1 MRLRSLLTMTD
12 LGLELLVGEQE
23 QDRFVRW
30 VVTTDML
37 DPARYLS
44 GGELVLTGLHWRR
57 DPADS
62 DSFVSALAGAGV
74 AGLVAGQ
81 ARYGGVPQ
89 DVVEACRRHRVP
101 LFQVPVT
108 VGFAVVTEYINRMFA
123 TGRAADLCAALR
135 RNRELAAGDGLGPVI
150 DSIERDFGLRCWVMS
165 STGRLVAG
173 SPPPPAT
180 AIDAFLSARN
190 LPVVLREADPPCTVF
205 AVDEQ
210 RVARAGDWLLIFEAD
225 CTEWPGEQRALV
237 ADLAAVVALEHA
249 RADDEQRAEMRLA
262 QELLERIVS
271 GAEPPEILTRLELT
285 GLGSAAGYRAVA
297 ASIDADTLRP
307 NELRALLREILHAGG
322 PAVAVVDGVAIA
334 VLPAHPDAVR
344 DIARTVAALAPGL
357 HGSRLAVGVSGVADR
372 TGLGEAVDQARSAC
386 RVAAER
392 GGPGSVVGH
401 DDLAA
406 RTLLLASVP
415 ADVRLTL
422 QTRLLHPL
430 QTYDRVHRA
439 DLVHTLEQFLEVSG
453 AWTRCAELLH
463 IHVNTLR
470 SRIQRIEQLTG
481 RDLSRLEDR
490 AGFFLALALR

>member
-1 MRLRSLLTMTD
+1 MRLRSLLTMID

-30 VVTTDML
+30 VVTTDLL
-37 DPARYLS
+37 DPGRYLS

-57 DPADS
+57 HPADS
-62 DSFVSALAGAGV
+62 DAFVSALAAARV

-135 RNRELAAGDGLGPVI
+135 RHRELAAGDGLGSVL
-150 DSIERDFGLRCWVMS
+150 SVVERDFGLRCWVMS

-180 AIDAFLSARN
+180 AVGAFLAARS
-190 LPVVLREADPPCTVF
+190 LPVVLRDAEPPCTVF
-205 AVDEQ
+205 AVDEG
-210 RVARAGDWLLIFEAD
+210 RVARAGGWLLIFAAD
-225 CTEWPGEQRALV
+225 CTEWPEEQRALV
-237 ADLAAVVALEHA
+237 TDLAAVVALEHA
-249 RADDEQRAEMRLA
+249 RADDERRAEVRLA
-262 QELLERIVS
+262 QELLEQIVA
-271 GAEPPEILTRLELT
+271 GAEPSEVLVRLELT
-285 GLGSAAGYRAVA
+285 GLRSAAGYLAVA
-297 ASIDADTLRP
+297 ATIDADTLRP

-322 PAVAVVDGVAIA
+322 PAVAIVDGAAIA

-357 HGSRLAVGVSGVADR
+357 HGSRLAVGVSGVTDR
-372 TGLGEAVDQARSAC
+372 AGLRTAVDQARSAC
-386 RVAAER
+386 RVAADR
-392 GGPGSVVGH
+392 GGSDSVVGH
-401 DDLAA
+401 DDLTA

-430 QTYDRVHRA
+430 RTYDRLNRA
-439 DLVHTLEQFLEVSG
+439 DLVHTLELFLEVSG
-453 AWTRCAELLH
+453 AWTRCAQLLH

-470 SRIQRIEQLTG
+470 SRIQRIEELTG
-481 RDLSRLEDR
+481 RDLSCLEDR